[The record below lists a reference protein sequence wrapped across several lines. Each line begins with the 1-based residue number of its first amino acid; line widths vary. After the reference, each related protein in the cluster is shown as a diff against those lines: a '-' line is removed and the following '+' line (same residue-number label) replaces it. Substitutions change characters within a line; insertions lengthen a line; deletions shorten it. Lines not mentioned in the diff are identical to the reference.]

1 MMHYTDWCTV
11 CEFINR
17 EKNEVKRERE
27 RERER
32 IQTHIYTSTKNSL
45 MASSLTEQQFWY
57 YSISNF
63 LSMNI
68 FKNIVKLSYIP

>member
-17 EKNEVKRERE
+17 GKNEVKRERE
-27 RERER
+27 NEREYKHTY
-32 IQTHIYTSTKNSL
+32 IQSTKNSL